1 MKPIALVD
9 CNNFYVSC
17 ERVFN
22 PKLRGKPVIVLSNN
36 DGMAVARSNEA
47 KALGI
52 SMACPVFQMRDL
64 LEKNNVILCSSNYT
78 LYGDMSRRV
87 MKTLR
92 QFSPDVEEY
101 SIDEAFVGLR
111 GFGLRSPVRQNDN
124 DAGSYARQVE
134 GRDLTEYGREIKAT
148 LYQWLGIPVTVGIA
162 PTKTM
167 AKVAN
172 KIAKKLKGVGGVL
185 DLMDPVSQEA
195 ALKNFDVADI
205 WKIGPARAKL
215 LQTNGIQTAWDLRNV
230 ALEWIDKRIGVE
242 GVRAAKEL
250 GGEPCYPLEFTKP
263 QKKHIGCGKSFGIK
277 VESLREVK
285 EGLASHI
292 AQAAARLRQDKQVAG
307 EIIVYLQTNPFSDAP
322 QYVNGSIVRLPV
334 PTDDTGTLIVAAE
347 KAMES
352 IYKSGFI
359 YKRVHVDFGKLG
371 PNSELQQNLFHAQD
385 REKSVKLMSAL
396 DRINVHFGAGRLRY
410 LAEGLD
416 KAWRTRF
423 NYKSKRFTTC
433 WEELLVVTA

>member
-1 MKPIALVD
+1 MRPIALVD

-92 QFSPDVEEY
+92 QFSPDLEEY

-111 GFGLRSPVRQNDN
+111 GF
-124 DAGSYARQVE
+124 E
-134 GRDLTEYGREIKAT
+134 GRNLTDYGKEIKE
-148 LYQWLGIPVTVGIA
+148 LVYQWLGIPVTVGIA

-172 KIAKKLKGVGGVL
+172 KIAKKLKGAGGVL
-185 DLMDPVSQEA
+185 DLMDPGSQET
-195 ALKNFDVADI
+195 ALRGFDVTDI

-215 LQTNGIQTAWDLRNV
+215 LQSNGIQTAWDLRNA

-250 GGEPCYPLEFTKP
+250 GGIPCYPLEFTKP

-307 EIIVYLQTNPFSDAP
+307 EIIVYLQTNPFSDAL
-322 QYVNGSIVRLPV
+322 QYVKGVRVELPI
-334 PTDDTGTLIVAAE
+334 PIDDTGTLIGAAE

-352 IYKSGFI
+352 IYKRGFI

-371 PNSELQQNLFHAQD
+371 PNSEVQQNLFHSQD
-385 REKSVKLMSAL
+385 RERNVKLMSAL
-396 DRINVHFGAGRLRY
+396 DRINVHFGPGRLRY

-423 NYKSKRFTTC
+423 NYKSNRFTTC

>member
-52 SMACPVFQMRDL
+52 SMAMPVFQMKDL
-64 LEKNNVILCSSNYT
+64 LEKNGVILCSSNYT

-87 MKTLR
+87 MKTLK

-111 GFGLRSPVRQNDN
+111 GFENWN
-124 DAGSYARQVE
+124 
-134 GRDLTEYGREIKAT
+134 LTEYGREIKGVV
-148 LYQWLGIPVTVGIA
+148 YQWLGIPVTVGIA

-172 KIAKKLKGVGGVL
+172 KIAKKSVKAKGVL
-185 DLMDPVSQEA
+185 DLMNPHYQEI
-195 ALKNFDVADI
+195 ALKGYDVADV
-205 WKIGPARAKL
+205 WKIGPARATL
-215 LQTNGIQTAWDLRNV
+215 LKSHGINTAWDLRNV
-230 ALEWIDKRIGVE
+230 DLNWIDKRMGVE

-250 GGEPCYPLEFTKP
+250 KGEPCYPLEFTKP

-277 VESLREVK
+277 VETLAEVK

-292 AQAAARLRQDKQVAG
+292 AQATARLRQDKQVAG
-307 EIIVYLQTNPFSDAP
+307 EIIVYLQTNPFSNGP
-322 QYVNGSIVRLPV
+322 QYNNGVIVELPIA
-334 PTDDTGTLIVAAE
+334 TDDTGEFISMAE
-347 KAMES
+347 KAVES
-352 IYKSGFI
+352 IYRPGFI
-359 YKRVHVDFGKLG
+359 YKRVHVDFGKLRL
-371 PNSELQQNLFHAQD
+371 NTDIQQNLFTSRD
-385 REKSVKLMSAL
+385 RDKKVSLMSAL
-396 DRINVHFGAGRLRY
+396 DKINVNFGAGRLRY
-410 LAEGLD
+410 LAEGME

-423 NYKSKRFTTC
+423 DYKSNRFTTN
-433 WEELLVVTA
+433 WDELLIAIAS